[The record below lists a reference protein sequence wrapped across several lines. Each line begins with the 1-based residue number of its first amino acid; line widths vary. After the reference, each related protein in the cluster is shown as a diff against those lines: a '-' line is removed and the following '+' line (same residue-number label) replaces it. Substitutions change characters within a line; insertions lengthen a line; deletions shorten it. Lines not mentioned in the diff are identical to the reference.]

1 MLDNLLITSYG
12 IEVVDRIKSLPPSSL
27 TDDKIN
33 SVDISTGTSS
43 SEDCLH
49 SKTLPLELSEIK
61 GRLTVLIILT
71 YIFLCRCVSC

>member
-1 MLDNLLITSYG
+1 MLDNLLIMSYG
-12 IEVVDRIKSLPPSSL
+12 IEVIDRIKSLPPSSL

-49 SKTLPLELSEIK
+49 SETLPLELSEIK

-71 YIFLCRCVSC
+71 YIFL